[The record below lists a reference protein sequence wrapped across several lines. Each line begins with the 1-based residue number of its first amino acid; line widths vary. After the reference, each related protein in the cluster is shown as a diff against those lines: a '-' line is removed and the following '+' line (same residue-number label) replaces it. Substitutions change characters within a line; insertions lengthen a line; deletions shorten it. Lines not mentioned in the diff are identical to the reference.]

1 MTAESRDCA
10 DLRELIPELA
20 MGVASGDDRA
30 RALKHLA
37 GCADC
42 RRELEDVTATVDELL
57 LFAPEHEPPPG
68 FDARVLS
75 AMQPPVTRQRRRPR
89 VLLAVAAAAAV
100 AVLGAGLAWWQGS
113 DDRNLADQYRDT
125 LAVAHGEYL
134 RAGDLTVDGTTTGNV
149 FAYEGKPSWVFV
161 TVEGAT
167 SGTYHVELV
176 TSDGESRWLG
186 LCKVR
191 EGSGSWG
198 TTVDVPVGSVERV
211 EMSGDG
217 LPTMSA
223 TLEE

>member
-1 MTAESRDCA
+1 MMAESRDCA
-10 DLRELIPELA
+10 DVRGLIPELA

-57 LFAPEHEPPPG
+57 LLVPEHEPPPG

-75 AMQPPVTRQRRRPR
+75 AMQPPAARQRRPR
-89 VLLAVAAAAAV
+89 LLLAVAAAAAV
-100 AVLGAGLAWWQGS
+100 AVLGAGLTWWQGS
-113 DDRNLADQYRDT
+113 DDRDLADQYRDT
-125 LAVAHGEYL
+125 LAVADGEYL

-176 TSDGESRWLG
+176 TSDGHSRWLG

-191 EGSGSWG
+191 DGAGSWG

-211 EMSGDG
+211 EMFGDG

-223 TLEE
+223 TLEG

>member
-1 MTAESRDCA
+1 
-10 DLRELIPELA
+10 
-20 MGVASGDDRA
+20 
-30 RALKHLA
+30 
-37 GCADC
+37 
-42 RRELEDVTATVDELL
+42 
-57 LFAPEHEPPPG
+57 
-68 FDARVLS
+68 
-75 AMQPPVTRQRRRPR
+75 MQPPETRQRRPR

-125 LAVAHGEYL
+125 LAVADGEYL
-134 RAGDLTVDGTTTGNV
+134 RAGDLTIDGTTTGNV

-161 TVEGAT
+161 TVEGAK

-176 TSDGESRWLG
+176 TSDGHITLARALQGPRRDWF
-186 LCKVR
+186 
-191 EGSGSWG
+191 WG

-223 TLEE
+223 TLLGG